1 MTQSEHPPS
10 QFNALAMVLAWV
22 LPGLGHISLGDR
34 RRGVLI
40 MAGTLFL
47 FLGGILI
54 GGLDVVDRRNDRL
67 WFLAQAGCGPIAFVA
82 DFANARLLQSGRIGE
97 LYDAGSG
104 RLNGPD
110 QPPVSSLSGLSH
122 VNEYGTLFG
131 ALAGM
136 MNVIVIMDAA
146 TRSTRPY
153 RVDRRAGS

>member
-1 MTQSEHPPS
+1 MMTRSDQISS

-34 RRGVLI
+34 RRGLLI

-47 FLGGILI
+47 FFGGMLI

-67 WFLAQAGCGPIAFVA
+67 WFLAQAGCGPVAFVA
-82 DFANARLLQSGRIGE
+82 DFANARLLQSGRIGT
-97 LYDAGSG
+97 LYRAGSS
-104 RLNGPD
+104 RSAK
-110 QPPVSSLSGLSH
+110 PPVSSFSGLSH

-146 TRSTRPY
+146 TRAPRPF